1 MKIDIAAH
9 ITPPDFKKHLIKKLP
24 QNFKQ
29 SFWYK
34 YLVLDVNPSL
44 SDLESRFRVMDR
56 YDGVVQIL
64 TLASPPIETL
74 LKPKDAVE
82 LSRIA
87 NDELAELVAKYPN
100 RFAGAAACLPMNA
113 VDHALDELER
123 SVSVLGMKGIQL
135 FTSIN
140 GKPLD
145 LMEYVPFFDKMA
157 HYDLPIW
164 LHPIRERKGPD
175 YAAEKESKYLI
186 SSLFGR
192 AYETSASMTRL
203 IFSGIFDRNPG
214 LKIITHHFGGMV
226 SFLEERIEGLYD
238 LHKTLFNS
246 EFAKNITRPPI
257 EYFRMFYCDTAY
269 GNSPGLK
276 CAHSF
281 FGPDKLLFGTD
292 MPYDSEF
299 GSRKIRRT
307 INSINQMDVS
317 GEDKEKIFNKNAC
330 GLLRLN
336 F

>member
-9 ITPPDFKKHLIKKLP
+9 ITPPAFKKRIIKKLP
-24 QNFKQ
+24 KNFTQ

-44 SDLESRFRVMDR
+44 SDLESRFRIMDQ
-56 YDGVVQIL
+56 YDGVTQVL

-74 LKPKDAVE
+74 LEPEDAVE

-87 NDELAELVAKYPN
+87 NDELAELVIKYPD
-100 RFAGAAACLPMNA
+100 RFVAAVACLPMNA
-113 VDHALDELER
+113 IDHALDELER
-123 SVSVLGMKGIQL
+123 SVNALGMKGIQL

-157 HYDLPIW
+157 YYDLPIW
-164 LHPIRERKGPD
+164 LHPVRERKGPD
-175 YAAEKESKYLI
+175 YPTEKESKYLI

-192 AYETSASMTRL
+192 EYETSAGMTRL
-203 IFSGIFDRNPG
+203 IFSGIFDKNPG

-226 SFLEERIEGLYD
+226 SFLEERIE
-238 LHKTLFNS
+238 
-246 EFAKNITRPPI
+246 AKNITRPPI
-257 EYFRMFYCDTAY
+257 EYFQMFYCDTAY

-281 FGPDKLLFGTD
+281 FGPGKILFGTD

-299 GSRKIRRT
+299 GSKKIRKT
-307 INSINQMDVS
+307 IKSIEQMDVS
-317 GEDKEKIFNKNAC
+317 DEDKKKIFNKNAL
-330 GLLRLN
+330 GLLRLKN
-336 F
+336 